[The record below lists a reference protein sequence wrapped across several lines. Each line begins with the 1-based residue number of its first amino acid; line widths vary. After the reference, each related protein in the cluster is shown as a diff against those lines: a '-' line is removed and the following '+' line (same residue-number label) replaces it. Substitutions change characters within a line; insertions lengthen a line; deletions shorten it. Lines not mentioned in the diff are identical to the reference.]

1 LGKLLAEPDRGT
13 DCKIQRSSPTYS
25 SCSVFIGCE
34 SPAKGRRQKLLAVK
48 SIALKMIIFFGA
60 KEPMGGKS
68 ILARR
73 KRNLKDY
80 DEGCVVFVWC
90 LLIVYIIG

>member
-1 LGKLLAEPDRGT
+1 VFEKSPIKQLNARFKGQARHIHLVPFLLDAKALGSK
-13 DCKIQRSSPTYS
+13 
-25 SCSVFIGCE
+25 
-34 SPAKGRRQKLLAVK
+34 KLLAVK
-48 SIALKMIIFFGA
+48 SIALKMIIFLVVEGA
-60 KEPMGGKS
+60 DAMGKS